1 MIQYKHER
9 AIPLLSL
16 LKVNTMDANNAH
28 QYFNLAM
35 CLPKARKGEAL
46 CALYNILQDDTFGDP
61 AVAALLPEVMKALKD
76 WLGTWS
82 RSADSELI
90 IAVSETIDTYCFD
103 DDDICDLAWSYAW
116 PYDRFE

>member
-1 MIQYKHER
+1 
-9 AIPLLSL
+9 
-16 LKVNTMDANNAH
+16 MDANNAH

-46 CALYNILQDDTFGDP
+46 CALYNTLQDDTFGDP

-76 WLGTWS
+76 WLNQWS
-82 RSADSELI
+82 NNADSDLV

-103 DDDICDLAWSYAW
+103 DDGICDLAYSFTW
-116 PYDRFE
+116 PYGSY

>member
-1 MIQYKHER
+1 
-9 AIPLLSL
+9 
-16 LKVNTMDANNAH
+16 MDANNAH

-46 CALYNILQDDTFGDP
+46 CALYNTLQDDTFGDP

-76 WLGTWS
+76 WLNQWS
-82 RSADSELI
+82 YNADSDLV

-103 DDDICDLAWSYAW
+103 DDSICDLAYSIAW
-116 PYDRFE
+116 PYGPY

>member
-1 MIQYKHER
+1 
-9 AIPLLSL
+9 
-16 LKVNTMDANNAH
+16 MDANNAH

-76 WLGTWS
+76 WLNQWS
-82 RSADSELI
+82 NNADSDLV

-103 DDDICDLAWSYAW
+103 DDEVCDLAYCYAW
-116 PYDRFE
+116 PYGPY